1 MEKMQVLSF
10 QCGPLE
16 GGGSYSS
23 LWVHPLQWEDRQ
35 GQHPTRGPVPMKLNC
50 DRSVI
55 DALASVPLPAVC
67 ELDIMVRVASG
78 NKGQA
83 YVLGAKPVSSAGGT
97 AVSPSLKTDK

>member
-23 LWVHPLQWEDRQ
+23 LWVHPLEWEDRQ

-55 DALASVPLPAVC
+55 ESLASVPLPMVC
-67 ELDIMVRVASG
+67 ELDISIRVASG
-78 NKGQA
+78 NRSQA
-83 YVLGAKPVSSAGGT
+83 HVLAAKPVSSVGASP
-97 AVSPSLKTDK
+97 VSPSVKDK